1 TRNGNLIDTS
11 FIPDG
16 YGIYYLPYSENPIVK
31 DGLNMSGILI
41 DELSMVYS
49 LDPEDTVFGLHTNPD
64 QTKLLLM
71 TNENK
76 VCVLTV
82 IDIETMKPL
91 QRLELAVLGEEDS
104 MWNTYYY
111 DDFFALYLTGNQIAV
126 VDMNENGEYEHRFT
140 VNLTDEAEELYSL
153 STRAVMD
160 WDGKSLV
167 VSDFLSNSYYREN
180 MDHSKYCSFYLSVY
194 NETGLL
200 YYGEYLSSLDVGND
214 LNNYDNSCRSIDYS
228 PLSVRW
234 TD

>member
-1 TRNGNLIDTS
+1 
-11 FIPDG
+11 
-16 YGIYYLPYSENPIVK
+16 
-31 DGLNMSGILI
+31 MSGILI

-91 QRLELAVLGEEDS
+91 QRLQLAVLGEEDS
-104 MWNTYYY
+104 VWTTYYY
-111 DDFFALYLTGNQIAV
+111 DDFFALYLSGNQIAV

-234 TD
+234 AN